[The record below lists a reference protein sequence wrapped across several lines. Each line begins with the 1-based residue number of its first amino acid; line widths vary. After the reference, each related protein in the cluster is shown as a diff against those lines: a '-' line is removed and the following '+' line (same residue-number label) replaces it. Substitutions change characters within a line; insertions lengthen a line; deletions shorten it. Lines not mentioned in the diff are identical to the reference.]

1 MIKYH
6 TLLKVLEA
14 LRKEAPEDYR
24 IYHPKKDDLDKVN
37 RANSRAYIHL
47 LLKAKFNLLDFEK
60 REKFVTDDSQ
70 DGGIDA
76 YYIDHANKKIYF
88 IQSKFRTNNDNFMN
102 KSIELEEIN
111 KMDIDRISKGERIDK
126 NGIKYN
132 DKIQRLIQ
140 NLSEIEQISRYDFNV
155 IILANVSSV
164 LADAMGKLLNFPF
177 EVYNYERAY
186 EELVFPIVRGTVH
199 QATNISV
206 NLNLG
211 SKNNYTMDY
220 WVEDEEFTT
229 SVQLFFV
236 PILEIAKL
244 MSSFKNSILK
254 FNPRSYLGASDNE
267 VNSSI
272 KDSVINRSGNVF
284 ALFNNGITLLSDK
297 TSYTS
302 RTGREG
308 IGELSLLNPQIIN
321 GGQTAYTL
329 STVLE
334 DDDIDNKVFDNKEVL
349 LKVITFDQG
358 MKDEVSKQRL
368 IDELSLTTNNQSK
381 VTVADRKSNSNVQID
396 FQKYIYNNYGYFYHR
411 KTGEFTEGI
420 EKGYISK
427 DQIIS
432 RSTIIRII
440 YAMNGRVNAARR
452 NGEDILYNMNDY
464 EKFFNIDI
472 GPEGYDRI
480 YFLYIAFKYLEK
492 KEKKENSRSDYGEGL
507 RYGKYAIINVISK
520 FLTDEYFDR
529 TEYSLNLIVDEI
541 LNQWKE
547 FERMQS
553 NKKSNID
560 YFYEKEEILKQEN
573 KNGKEKMENL
583 VITTRVEDFDNYY
596 KGSTINNDLNDYE
609 FKITKNE
616 ETQS

>member
-140 NLSEIEQISRYDFNV
+140 NLSEIEQISRYDFNI

-616 ETQS
+616 KTQS

>member
-1 MIKYH
+1 MIKYL

-76 YYIDHANKKIYF
+76 YYIDHENKKIYF

-111 KMDIDRISKGERIDK
+111 KMDIDRISRGERIDK

-411 KTGEFTEGI
+411 KTDEFTEGI

-432 RSTIIRII
+432 RNTIIRII

-452 NGEDILYNMNDY
+452 NGEDALYNMNDY

-507 RYGKYAIINVISK
+507 RYGKYAIINIISK

-529 TEYSLNLIVDEI
+529 TEDSLNLIVDEI
-541 LNQWKE
+541 LDQWKE

-609 FKITKNE
+609 FKITKIE

>member
-1 MIKYH
+1 MIKYL

-76 YYIDHANKKIYF
+76 YYIDHENKKIYF

-111 KMDIDRISKGERIDK
+111 KMDIDRISRGERIDK

-199 QATNISV
+199 QATDISV

-272 KDSVINRSGNVF
+272 KDSVISRSGNVF

-329 STVLE
+329 STILE
-334 DDDIDNKVFDNKEVL
+334 DDNIDNKVFDNKEVL

-432 RSTIIRII
+432 RNTIIRII

-452 NGEDILYNMNDY
+452 NSEDTLYNMNDY

-492 KEKKENSRSDYGEGL
+492 KEKKENNRSDYGEGL

-529 TEYSLNLIVDEI
+529 TEDSLNLIVDEI
-541 LNQWKE
+541 LDQWKE

-560 YFYEKEEILKQEN
+560 YFYGKKEILKQEN
-573 KNGKEKMENL
+573 KDGKEEMENL

-609 FKITKNE
+609 FKITKIE
-616 ETQS
+616 ET